1 MPRQRKRQA
10 EVGIGRHSENW
21 YGSERL
27 QFVRLGRQGRRE
39 GTPEARPF
47 LLHFIHLHLSHE
59 VTRVTST
66 KPTKTSVSC
75 TLLAAPARVQMSE
88 TQAPAPQPGDPKGQS
103 PLETWHQTVPMGPS
117 LLGHPCRARDG
128 RRLTSRKALGVP
140 DPAPPCVG
148 VWV

>member
-47 LLHFIHLHLSHE
+47 LIHFVHLHLSHE
-59 VTRVTST
+59 VTRVSPVARQSQVRP
-66 KPTKTSVSC
+66 KHRF
-75 TLLAAPARVQMSE
+75 PALSLQ
-88 TQAPAPQPGDPKGQS
+88 PQPGFRCPRPSPLLLSLVTPKGSHPWRPGIRQS
-103 PLETWHQTVPMGPS
+103 PWGLPCWGICAEPVMGE
-117 LLGHPCRARDG
+117 G
-128 RRLTSRKALGVP
+128 
-140 DPAPPCVG
+140 
-148 VWV
+148 